1 MLVLLI
7 ISNSL
12 KLCLLLCLYL
22 FNLALKMSMEIPF
35 PLFGLFS
42 LLISTWSVLL
52 CRLLPSLFLTG
63 IELWLE
69 GDADHLFLEFLLLIL
84 SLFFFLSL
92 LDLLSLSIEL
102 FKSGSRCSTSTTT
115 TILKFAS
122 LSLLEKLDCTFRE
135 CWLEW

>member
-1 MLVLLI
+1 MLVLLV

-22 FNLALKMSMEIPF
+22 FNLALKMSMEIPS
-35 PLFGLFS
+35 PLLV
-42 LLISTWSVLL
+42 STRSVLL

-69 GDADHLFLEFLLLIL
+69 GDPDHLFLEFLLLIL

-92 LDLLSLSIEL
+92 LDLLSLSIEF

-115 TILKFAS
+115 VLKFAS
-122 LSLLEKLDCTFRE
+122 LSLFEKLDCTFRE

>member
-1 MLVLLI
+1 MLVLLVI
-7 ISNSL
+7 PNSL
-12 KLCLLLCLYL
+12 NLCLLLCLYL
-22 FNLALKMSMEIPF
+22 LNLALKMSMEIPL
-35 PLFGLFS
+35 PLSGLFS

-69 GDADHLFLEFLLLIL
+69 GDPDHLFLEFLLLIL

-102 FKSGSRCSTSTTT
+102 FKSGSRCSTST
-115 TILKFAS
+115 ILKFAS